1 MFGLI
6 KMPNPRFLKTAE
18 RWMNKEAPSERTQP
32 VNPIQQSPSLMN
44 NASYSFLEG
53 TEGQAILDEYNQI
66 VSTDYQGASALNVLF
81 FADNVVKDSNPFA
94 FVLLN
99 KILTQKKMRI
109 ATPADL
115 EKVLEEEAIN
125 LKGTYGDSG
134 LVLRSDGYPNQY
146 LARDLINQIKQRGS
160 LQYPLMIPLAGL
172 DLRYDTNSPHDLS
185 FQLTPTSEII
195 YAPQLSEG
203 NHNKKFNKA
212 DEKGLPIF
220 KDNGSRT
227 LDNGSRT
234 LYSNESGGL
243 CRLYRGRS
251 SDLGSRYGNLAFSN
265 DSGGGQ
271 VVVCAEG
278 ASPKNQQ
285 NGK

>member
-1 MFGLI
+1 
-6 KMPNPRFLKTAE
+6 MPNPRFLKTAE

-32 VNPIQQSPSLMN
+32 VNPIQQSPPLMN

-66 VSTDYQGASALNVLF
+66 VSTDYQEASALNVLS
-81 FADNVVKDSNPFA
+81 FADNVVKGSNPFA

-115 EKVLEEEAIN
+115 ERTLEKEAIN

-134 LVLRSDGYPNQY
+134 LVLRSENNPNEY
-146 LARDLINQIKQRGS
+146 LAKNLASQVKEKGYNVGGDTI
-160 LQYPLMIPLAGL
+160 MIPLAGL
-172 DLRYDTNSPHDLS
+172 GLIYDSNSPNDLS
-185 FQLTPTSEII
+185 FQLTDSSEII
-195 YAPQLSEG
+195 YAPQLNKT
-203 NHNKKFNKA
+203 NHGKKFNSA
-212 DEKGLPIF
+212 DKQGLPVF
-220 KDNGSRT
+220 E
-227 LDNGSRT
+227 DNGSRT

-243 CRLYRGRS
+243 CRLYRNWVLVLGARGTDLANSGSDGR
-251 SDLGSRYGNLAFSN
+251 
-265 DSGGGQ
+265 
-271 VVVCAEG
+271 VVVCAKG
-278 ASPKNQQ
+278 TSPKNQQ